1 MANGELSKSLKRSKE
16 KLDFYGKPIPTGYK
30 KGQYSTYPQA
40 KFTPEGKKSNQGKMH
55 FYDPVDGKPVGAI
68 ADIPKSKSEMTPWEK
83 HLKRSGGKS
92 KYFKNE
98 KEFMEFGR
106 KIREKRK
113 KKGK

>member
-1 MANGELSKSLKRSKE
+1 MANGELSKSLKRSKQ

-30 KGQYSTYPQA
+30 KGQYNTYPQA
-40 KFTPEGKKSNQGKMH
+40 KFTPEGKKSDKGILHYYNPISGE
-55 FYDPVDGKPVGAI
+55 PVGAKVI
-68 ADIPKSKSEMTPWEK
+68 LPKKFKDMTPWEK
-83 HLKRSGGKS
+83 HLKISGGKS

-113 KKGK
+113 KKGN